1 MRMMGFAADIV
12 SRAEKNIGK
21 LLEAAQPEDLI
32 RFGLIPEFVGRLPV
46 VATLHELD
54 ENALVQIL
62 MKPKN
67 ALVRQYQRLF
77 EFENVKLEFTEDA
90 LRCIARQAI
99 ERKAGARG
107 LRSILEHIMLDV
119 MYEIPSQS
127 NIKKCIVS
135 EDVVTGKVPPEIVQG
150 KKAELA

>member
-1 MRMMGFAADIV
+1 MR
-12 SRAEKNIGK
+12 
-21 LLEAAQPEDLI
+21 
-32 RFGLIPEFVGRLPV
+32 
-46 VATLHELD
+46 
-54 ENALVQIL
+54 
-62 MKPKN
+62 PKN

-77 EFENVKLEFTEDA
+77 DFENVKLEFTENA
-90 LRCIARQAI
+90 LRSIARQAI

-127 NIKKCIVS
+127 NIKKCIIS
-135 EDVVTGKVPPEIVQG
+135 EDVVSGKVPPEIVQG